1 MASDTKSK
9 PSRLLFWRKEKES
22 QDDKDFDEKR
32 SVIPH
37 DTEATQ
43 LAVPMQEETKEGAV
57 SFTTLFRF
65 GPSPPSPLS
74 SANRFSVYL

>member
-9 PSRLLFWRKEKES
+9 HSRLSFWRKEKES
-22 QDDKDFDEKR
+22 QDGNDSDEKR
-32 SVIPH
+32 SVSPN

-43 LAVPMQEETKEGAV
+43 LAVPMQEELKQGAV

-65 GPSPPSPLS
+65 GPPSPFLPLS
-74 SANRFSVYL
+74 LIR